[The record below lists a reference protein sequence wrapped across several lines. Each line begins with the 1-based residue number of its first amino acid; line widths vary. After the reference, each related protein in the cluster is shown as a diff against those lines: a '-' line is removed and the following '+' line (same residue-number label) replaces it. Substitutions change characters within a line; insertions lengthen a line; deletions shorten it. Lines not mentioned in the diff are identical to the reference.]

1 MKVELIQKTYLFL
14 CFGYKTVFLIFQKQL
29 WSFGIRGTSSLGL
42 LSTYFP
48 RTGAKRTHVLTFN
61 QYISD
66 VYVDVHIWQFF
77 CYIST
82 IIYKIQIH
90 NNIQNTNTYQDLS
103 HMHASLIFHIFN
115 IHITYLSV
123 ERTFLTSTL
132 VFFSKENKFSAFII
146 VN

>member
-1 MKVELIQKTYLFL
+1 MKVEFRKLTFFL

-66 VYVDVHIWQFF
+66 VYVDVGTYMAIFLLYF
-77 CYIST
+77 NY
-82 IIYKIQIH
+82 
-90 NNIQNTNTYQDLS
+90 NIQNTNT
-103 HMHASLIFHIFN
+103 
-115 IHITYLSV
+115 
-123 ERTFLTSTL
+123 
-132 VFFSKENKFSAFII
+132 
-146 VN
+146 

>member
-1 MKVELIQKTYLFL
+1 MNESRINLENLPFFL

-66 VYVDVHIWQFF
+66 VYVDVGTYMAIFF
-77 CYIST
+77 LLYFNYNIQKYKYIPRFITYACIVNLSHFQHTYYISVGR
-82 IIYKIQIH
+82 
-90 NNIQNTNTYQDLS
+90 TY
-103 HMHASLIFHIFN
+103 
-115 IHITYLSV
+115 
-123 ERTFLTSTL
+123 
-132 VFFSKENKFSAFII
+132 FSYRHLLQ
-146 VN
+146 

>member
-1 MKVELIQKTYLFL
+1 MNESRINLENLPFFL

-48 RTGAKRTHVLTFN
+48 RTWAKRTHVLTFN

-66 VYVDVHIWQFF
+66 VYVDVGTYYMAIFF

-82 IIYKIQIH
+82 IIYK
-90 NNIQNTNTYQDLS
+90 NTNTYQDLS
-103 HMHASLIFHIFN
+103 HMHASLVFNIFN
-115 IHITYLSV
+115 IHITYLSF
-123 ERTFLTSTL
+123 ERTFLTDIY
-132 VFFSKENKFSAFII
+132 FSLLL
-146 VN
+146 